1 MNNIQLNK
9 IINDEDY
16 VSMINKISKSIYD
29 YFKAT
34 NGNYNIIEKNF
45 KLLNNKYKTTEEIK
59 IIMSTYLANNE
70 NLINFISDM
79 KISFKNLK
87 ILRKEYLDKTLNNI
101 NELLIQTK
109 NNSKT
114 FNNNFNFN
122 NYHNI
127 GKNKYDKIINLLLS
141 LDKFSEILENY
152 SDEKTVEF
160 RRLLSLIKKELDN
173 NKNYINNNQDISLNK
188 EINKLKNELNEMQ
201 KNRNE
206 LDKRYK
212 ELFGIYK
219 MNEKKLGDK
228 DTEITSLNEDLKSIN
243 FTFNKVNNDNIQ
255 KDDINYK

>member
-34 NGNYNIIEKNF
+34 NGNYYIIEKNF

-70 NLINFISDM
+70 NLKNFISDM

-122 NYHNI
+122 NYNNI
-127 GKNKYDKIINLLLS
+127 GKNKNNDIIDLIMS
-141 LDKFSEILENY
+141 LDNYTELLGYYSE
-152 SDEKTVEF
+152 EKKDEF
-160 RRLLSLIKKELDN
+160 REILSLIINEMKD
-173 NKNYINNNQDISLNK
+173 NKNDINNVQDFSLLNK
-188 EINKLKNELNEMQ
+188 EIDILKNQLNEEQ
-201 KNRNE
+201 NKRKVLYKKCNE
-206 LDKRYK
+206 LLK
-212 ELFGIYK
+212 INK
-219 MNEKKLGDK
+219 MDEKKLSDK
-228 DTEITSLNEDLKSIN
+228 DSKII
-243 FTFNKVNNDNIQ
+243 
-255 KDDINYK
+255 